1 MVAMLARKFGWICV
15 LCALCIETPALAADD
30 QGDDDYLLDDLLV
43 ITGSRIPRTINPS
56 PKPVEIFDVVKIL
69 FANKE
74 LVSKNNVKP
83 GSEIRK
89 DVGGIPVQLGK
100 PYPLSFVVSG
110 IRVSAPEQPGNVP
123 FVFDVEAVLNM
134 KIKKAD
140 GSVTQASGQTSAS
153 SRHELGESD
162 WKPGSRSGFFVFPK
176 PIALNLMVTFV
187 LDRDSIRVE
196 SKVTR

>member
-1 MVAMLARKFGWICV
+1 MVELLVRKLVWICV

-30 QGDDDYLLDDLLV
+30 EDDDHLLDDLVV
-43 ITGSRIPRTINPS
+43 ITGSRIPRTIDAS
-56 PKPVEIFDVVKIL
+56 PEPVEIFDVVKIL

-100 PYPLSFVVSG
+100 PVPLSIVVSG
-110 IRVSAPEQPGNVP
+110 IRVSAPKQPGNVP
-123 FVFDVEAVLNM
+123 FVFDVEAFLNL

-153 SRHELGESD
+153 VRHELKESG
-162 WKPGSRSGFFVFPK
+162 WKPGSRSGFFVFPN
-176 PIALNLMVTFV
+176 PITMNLMVTFV
-187 LDRDSIRVE
+187 RDRGGISVE
-196 SKVTR
+196 SRVTR

>member
-1 MVAMLARKFGWICV
+1 MVAMIARKFGWICV

-30 QGDDDYLLDDLLV
+30 QDDDEYLLDDLLIV
-43 ITGSRIPRTINPS
+43 TGSRIPRKIYSS
-56 PKPVEIFDVVKIL
+56 PEPVEIFDVVKIL

-100 PYPLSFVVSG
+100 PVPLSIVVSG

-123 FVFDVEAVLNM
+123 FVFDVEAFLNI
-134 KIKKAD
+134 KVKKAD
-140 GSVTQASGQTSAS
+140 GSVTRASGQTSAS
-153 SRHELGESD
+153 SQHELKQSGWRPD
-162 WKPGSRSGFFVFPK
+162 SRSGFFVFPN
-176 PIALNLMVTFV
+176 PITMNLLVTFIR
-187 LDRDSIRVE
+187 DRGGIGVE
-196 SKVTR
+196 SRVTR